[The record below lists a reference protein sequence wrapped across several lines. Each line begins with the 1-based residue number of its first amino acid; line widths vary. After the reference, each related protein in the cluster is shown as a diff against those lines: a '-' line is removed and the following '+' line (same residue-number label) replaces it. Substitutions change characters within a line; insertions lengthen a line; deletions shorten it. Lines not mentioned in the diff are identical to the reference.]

1 MIKKIFSILLF
12 ACSVHAQPSLDSLL
26 FSINHF
32 DDTLKIK
39 YLTDLSFEY
48 RSKNPQMALKYG
60 KKALELI
67 DRLSTNKNRSEAYN
81 FIGVVYGNIGE
92 LDSAVY
98 YYRKALQVAETL
110 KDSLQIAYT
119 LNNIGDYYH
128 KTSLYSLA
136 LEKILQAYD
145 IFEKFKDKEGMAY
158 TLNDIGEIYFKQ
170 NHFDRAMEYFKRAE
184 ILRRELNNKR
194 GIAKTL
200 INQATVLSNKNQFD
214 EALDIYEKVLEIADE
229 IGYTKGKSWV
239 YSGMSLIYKTLKRYS
254 LAVDYSKKAL
264 EIDLEI
270 DNKYG
275 EIADY
280 NDLGGIYF
288 EIGDYENAEKYLQ
301 LAREEAAR
309 TGYLDQLMIANKAF
323 TKLFTAQNNFK
334 KAYESMLEYEELKDS
349 IFSTETS
356 NHIADLQTAFVE
368 ERKNRE
374 NQILLKLVDYEK
386 STRNYF
392 ILVSI
397 LVLIAVVFMILKYKT
412 QKKAN
417 ELLNELNE
425 SKDKFF
431 SVIAHDLKNPFGA
444 LMNISELLKS
454 DYNSLSDDERI
465 ELVKSLYESSKDI
478 NRMLNDLLT
487 WSRSQKGEIKILKEQ
502 LNLKELVQKAKA
514 PYDLVAKN
522 KNITVKIDIEPKLEV
537 FADKY
542 ILEIVIANLLH
553 NAIKFSHTNGLI
565 IINAK
570 EKNGRIN
577 LIVRDFGKGMDK
589 ETIRKILQSA
599 MSITTEGTQQE
610 KGTGLGLKISKEF
623 LQLHGSTLSVES
635 EVDKGTAFTVTI

>member
-1 MIKKIFSILLF
+1 MIKKILLLLLF
-12 ACSVHAQPSLDSLL
+12 VSAIKAQPNLDSLL
-26 FSINHF
+26 ISINHF
-32 DDTLKIK
+32 DDTLKVK

-60 KKALELI
+60 KKALEII
-67 DRLSTNKNRSEAYN
+67 DRLATDKYRSEAYN

-92 LDSAVY
+92 LDSAVH
-98 YYRKALQVAETL
+98 YYRKALQVAETI

-128 KTSLYSLA
+128 KTSLYSFA

-145 IFEKFKDKEGMAY
+145 IFEKFNDREGMAY
-158 TLNDIGEIYFKQ
+158 TLNDIGEVYFKQ
-170 NHFDRAMEYFKRAE
+170 NHFDRAMGYFQEAE
-184 ILRRELNNKR
+184 LLRRELNDKR

-200 INQATVLSNKNQFD
+200 INQANVLINRNQFD
-214 EALDIYEKVLEIADE
+214 EALNLYEYVLELADE

-239 YSGMSLIYKTLKRYS
+239 YSGMSLIYKILKRYN
-254 LAVDYSKKAL
+254 LAIEFSKKAL

-275 EIADY
+275 EIVDY
-280 NDLGGIYF
+280 NELGRIYF
-288 EIGDYENAEKYLQ
+288 ELGDFNNSEIYLD
-301 LAREEAAR
+301 LARREAAR
-309 TGYLDQLMIANKAF
+309 TGHLDQLMVANKAF
-323 TKLFTAQNNFK
+323 TQLFTAQNNYR
-334 KAYESMLEYEELKDS
+334 KAYESMVEYEELKDS

-374 NQILLKLVDYEK
+374 NQILLRLVDYEK
-386 STRNYF
+386 STRIYL
-392 ILVSI
+392 ILASI
-397 LVLIAVVFMILKYKT
+397 LTLIAVIFMISKYKT

-417 ELLNELNE
+417 ELLNDLND

-454 DYNSLSDDERI
+454 DYNSLTENERI
-465 ELVKSLYESSKDI
+465 ELVKSIFESSKDI

-487 WSRSQKGEIKILKEQ
+487 WSRSQKGEVKITKEQ
-502 LNLKELVQKAKA
+502 LNLNEIIKRAKA

-522 KNITVKIDIEPKLEV
+522 KNITVKIDIDPNLEV

-542 ILEIVIANLLH
+542 ILEIVVANLLH
-553 NAIKFSHTNGLI
+553 NAIKFSHSNGLI

-570 EKNGRIN
+570 EKDGRTN
-577 LIVRDFGKGMDK
+577 LIVRDFGKGIDK
-589 ETIRKILQSA
+589 DTIKQILLSTK
-599 MSITTEGTQQE
+599 SVTTEGTQQE

-623 LQLHGSTLSVES
+623 LQLHGSILSVES
-635 EVDKGTAFTVTI
+635 EVGKGTAFTVTI

>member
-1 MIKKIFSILLF
+1 MIKKIILILLF
-12 ACSVHAQPSLDSLL
+12 ASPLFAQPNLDSLL
-26 FSINHF
+26 ISINHF
-32 DDTLKIK
+32 DDTLKVK
-39 YLTDLSFEY
+39 YLTNLSFEY

-60 KKALELI
+60 KKALEII
-67 DRLSTNKNRSEAYN
+67 DRLSTNQNRSETYN

-98 YYRKALQVAETL
+98 YYRKALTVAEIL

-128 KTSLYSLA
+128 KTSLYALA

-158 TLNDIGEIYFKQ
+158 TLNDMGEIYFKQ
-170 NHFDRAMEYFKRAE
+170 NHFDRAMEFFKRAE
-184 ILRRELNNKR
+184 VLRRELNNER

-200 INQATVLSNKNQFD
+200 INQATVLSSKNQFD
-214 EALDIYEKVLEIADE
+214 EALNIYENVLAIADE

-239 YSGMSLIYKTLKRYS
+239 YSGMSLIYRSLERYN
-254 LAVDYSKKAL
+254 LAIEFSKKAL

-275 EIADY
+275 EIVNY
-280 NDLGGIYF
+280 NELGKMYYDLG
-288 EIGDYENAEKYLQ
+288 DYVRSEEYLD
-301 LAREEAAR
+301 LARKEAAK
-309 TGYLDQLMIANKAF
+309 TGHLDQLMIAKRAF
-323 TKLFTAQNNFK
+323 TELFTTQNNYK

-374 NQILLKLVDYEK
+374 NQILMKLVDYEK
-386 STRNYF
+386 STQNYL
-392 ILVSI
+392 ILASI
-397 LVLIAVVFMILKYKT
+397 LALLAVVFMVSKYKT

-487 WSRSQKGEIKILKEQ
+487 WSRSQKGDIKILKDQ
-502 LNLKELVQKAKA
+502 LNLKELVERAKA

-522 KNITVKIDIEPKLEV
+522 KNITVKLDIVPKLEV

-570 EKNGRIN
+570 EEAGRTH
-577 LIVRDFGKGMDK
+577 LVVRDFGKGMDK
-589 ETIRKILQSA
+589 ETIRKIMQSA

-623 LQLHGSTLSVES
+623 LQLHESTLSVES
-635 EVDKGTAFTVTI
+635 EVGKGTAFTVTI